1 MNLITKYPSNRGLLT
16 TVWQGRITL
25 VAPHHPVSERS
36 LPFMMMMAVG
46 TPSVALGAIDPALQL
61 ILLMGSMSLLPFML
75 AGMTSFMRYAIVF
88 SILKQAMGTQQV
100 PPAVIL
106 VGLALVLTLYTMS
119 PIFSDIYTVVDPML
133 RNPKANILEVLDKGS
148 QPLTNFMLR
157 QTRPDD
163 LKIFLEMSRAKPP
176 ASPAE
181 LEIWEVAPAYML
193 SELRTSF
200 EIGFV
205 IFVPFVIVD
214 LVVSNILMALGMMM
228 LSPTII
234 SLPFKILIFVAVD
247 GWGLIV
253 RGLVRSFN

>member
-1 MNLITKYPSNRGLLT
+1 MVEENLY
-16 TVWQGRITL
+16 
-25 VAPHHPVSERS
+25 
-36 LPFMMMMAVG
+36 FMMM
-46 TPSVALGAIDPALQL
+46 VANAASSIALASIDPALQL
-61 ILLMGSMSLLPFML
+61 ILLMGAMTLLPFML

-119 PIFSDIYTVVDPML
+119 PVFGEMYTVVDPML
-133 RNPKANILEVLDKGS
+133 KNPKANILEILNEGGV
-148 QPLTNFMLR
+148 PLKNFMLR
-157 QTRPDD
+157 QTRPEDVQ
-163 LKIFLEMSRAKPP
+163 IFLEMSRDKPP
-176 ASPAE
+176 ASPKE